1 MFKTRK
7 SGEARV
13 LAAGKQGMG
22 RIPLAHTCPGVVRYT
37 PRPGFAN
44 GAMSALQPSPRG
56 RRLPKIHTKGMA
68 WRVASREPCTQFLA
82 ILHRFYSG
90 VCGLD
95 CPSAALRARHFAAA
109 WLQHRVTNI
118 KRLCLAARACMARVT
133 RPGQNCAQPAIGASR
148 RGDGRLKRRLTTLRG
163 QTA

>member
-68 WRVASREPCTQFLA
+68 WRVASREACKVFLPANRRKCTVFLGA
-82 ILHRFYSG
+82 FERYIAPAPRCVH
-90 VCGLD
+90 
-95 CPSAALRARHFAAA
+95 
-109 WLQHRVTNI
+109 VTS
-118 KRLCLAARACMARVT
+118 LP
-133 RPGQNCAQPAIGASR
+133 PGCSIV
-148 RGDGRLKRRLTTLRG
+148 
-163 QTA
+163 